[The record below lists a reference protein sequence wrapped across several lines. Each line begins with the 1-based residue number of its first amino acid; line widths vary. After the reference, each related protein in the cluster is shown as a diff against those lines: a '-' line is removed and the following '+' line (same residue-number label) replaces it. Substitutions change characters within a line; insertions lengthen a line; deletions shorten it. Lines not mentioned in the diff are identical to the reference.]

1 MKKLVLSAVVSLVLN
16 AAAFVVN
23 LLSWQG
29 NHRLPLALRI
39 HGGEIT
45 AELGFGLRGTHIYG
59 MTPDQLTTH
68 SLRFDPVSMILCL
81 LLGIIL
87 IYLVLLLIG
96 KLRGK

>member
-1 MKKLVLSAVVSLVLN
+1 MKRLILAAIVSLVLN

-29 NHRLPLALRI
+29 DHHLPLALRM

-45 AELGFGLRGTHIYG
+45 AETGFGLRGTHLYA
-59 MTPDQLTTH
+59 MTQDQLTTH
-68 SLRFDPVSMILCL
+68 SLRFDPLSMILCFLAVFLAAYLIL
-81 LLGIIL
+81 LI
-87 IYLVLLLIG
+87 IG

>member
-1 MKKLVLSAVVSLVLN
+1 MKRFCLSVIVSLVLN

-23 LLSWQG
+23 YCSWLRD
-29 NHRLPLALRI
+29 HRLPLALRM

-45 AELGFGLRGTHIYG
+45 VELGFGLRGTHIYG

-81 LLGIIL
+81 LIGIALVCLIL
-87 IYLVLLLIG
+87 PILG
-96 KLRGK
+96 KLRKN